1 MWYII
6 WYALCILYGMPM
18 LYGMPCVYYMVC
30 LVSTAFPV
38 VDMES
43 SVRIVLVVMESI
55 VRIAR
60 LSRPC
65 VGTYYGHM
73 RDIHRT
79 Y

>member
-1 MWYII
+1 M
-6 WYALCILYGMPM
+6 
-18 LYGMPCVYYMVC
+18 VY

-43 SVRIVLVVMESI
+43 SVRSVLVVMESI